1 MTPRIRTSTS
11 TLLLALASLAYP
23 RRGGTY
29 APAVVLLFLALMPSA
44 RTQPPASVRPVVLL
58 RPAIRFEDLQGGAWV
73 NFGIPEFPVGRSKP
87 VPNDP
92 DQYEHILV
100 AAARSALGSK
110 GASRDAASFDSS
122 LAETYKTLASLGSR
136 LARGSVNEDA
146 LQALSQFA
154 AADERYAVLAQFLR
168 VQVGPGRAWNPNTGA
183 IASSSASTLFQSAL
197 LDAKTGKVLWK
208 SEQLVRH
215 KALRPSDAAFG
226 KALKDLYNGFDI
238 PQGESK

>member
-1 MTPRIRTSTS
+1 
-11 TLLLALASLAYP
+11 
-23 RRGGTY
+23 
-29 APAVVLLFLALMPSA
+29 VVLLLFSALAPSA
-44 RTQPPASVRPVVLL
+44 RTADQPPAYLRPVILL

-73 NFGIPEFPVGRSKP
+73 NFGIPEFPVGRSRP

-92 DQYEHILV
+92 DQYERLLV
-100 AAARSALGSK
+100 AGAKSAVSAK
-110 GASRDAASFDSS
+110 GAARDAASFDSS
-122 LAETYKTLASLGSR
+122 LAETCKTLESLASR

-146 LQALSQFA
+146 LQALSRFA

-168 VQVGPGRAWNPNTGA
+168 VQVGPGRAWDPNTGA

-208 SEQLVRH
+208 AEQLVRH

-238 PQGESK
+238 P